1 MYTSSENGGDVM
13 SAKDNIAELVKRA
26 QAGDSNAFNML
37 FNSCYNDIY
46 YFALK
51 TVKNEQTAYDITQE
65 ACIDIF
71 KNISALQDPNMF
83 VAWSKKITYNRCA
96 QYFRKNHDV
105 LVDENEDGSDI
116 FDAIEDEDRDFIP
129 DEALDKEDFR
139 LTIMNMINGLSEEQ
153 RTAVML
159 YYFDELSVGEIAQI
173 QGVSEGT
180 VKSRLNYARKSI
192 KTAVEDYEE
201 KNNIKLHSFCLL
213 PLLLWLR
220 GGDMAGLSIPTASA
234 GLQSALSGLSSIGTA
249 AVTTAGTG
257 STVASTA
264 VATASKGIATK
275 IIAGIV
281 ALTVA
286 IGGSYI
292 TYNELKN
299 ERDADTRESK
309 KHSRDDITIT
319 EAELETESNTAP
331 LAPIEDPEDYI
342 SEKLEM
348 YGDTFGLRDRIAKYM
363 VDGSYL
369 VTKAKEIYS
378 VLDLSAPIGIASSLD
393 HIYSFYN
400 DIAYVNEDGY
410 LIVKGLG
417 VELLLPNP
425 DHQVVDIYATG
436 LISSYLDVI
445 TRDSSGNFYYTT
457 FVKEDMSTPVNCVP
471 IAVYDT
477 TIDAMA
483 GKIIEIEI
491 CYDEIYDD
499 DYVYIVTDDTMY
511 LTNIR
516 ELSEDGSQFVFYGE
530 PVTDRVE
537 KIIPSKR
544 SEDSFSPFY
553 IKDGNDTC
561 FYRINYS
568 LSAGEDMFGLPEGYV
583 AAQIERIVP
592 AYHTWIITFS
602 DGSVYTFSS
611 EYTRIDYLSD
621 LYADESIEDF
631 YLYNQ
636 SIWNDGYDIVLWM
649 KDNGLYKYIW

>member
-1 MYTSSENGGDVM
+1 MANKETLTQ
-13 SAKDNIAELVKRA
+13 LVKSARSGNS
-26 QAGDSNAFNML
+26 QAINKL
-37 FNSCYNDIY
+37 FESCYNDIY

-51 TVKNEQTAYDITQE
+51 TVKNEDTAYDITQE
-65 ACIDIF
+65 ACIEIF
-71 KNISALQDPNMF
+71 NGLPSLENESAFTTWSRQIAYRRCCRYFEKN
-83 VAWSKKITYNRCA
+83 R
-96 QYFRKNHDV
+96 DV
-105 LVDENEDGSDI
+105 LVDEGDEENNI
-116 FDAIEDEDRDFIP
+116 FDSVEDSDMDFIP
-129 DEALDKEDFR
+129 DAALDRDDFR
-139 LTIMNMINGLSEEQ
+139 KTIMDMINALSEEQ

-173 QGVSEGT
+173 QDVSEGT

-201 KNNIKLHSFCLL
+201 KNNIKLHSFGLL

-220 GGDMAGLSIPTASA
+220 GGDMAGLSIPTAGA
-234 GLQSALSGLSSIGTA
+234 GLQGALSGLSSIGTA

-299 ERDADTRESK
+299 ERDTDTRESK

-319 EAELETESNTAP
+319 ESELETESNTAP

-348 YGDTFGLRDRIAKYM
+348 YGDTFRLRDRIVKYM

-568 LSAGEDMFGLPEGYV
+568 ISAGEDMFGLPEGYV

-611 EYTRIDYLSD
+611 EYTRMDYLSD

-636 SIWNDGYDIVLWM
+636 NIWNDGYDIVLWM